1 MDNPLWVIRFFVQI
15 RGEGDRTWPEVN
27 EAQVGPKPAAASG
40 GNRQAER
47 RESQGAAESRDY
59 ASSPGCQNRATLARR
74 AARGDSSM
82 LHQTSASAE
91 VFSFAKTQLNINVE
105 PGEGVNDSPAGCQ
118 S

>member
-1 MDNPLWVIRFFVQI
+1 MRPQCGLR
-15 RGEGDRTWPEVN
+15 
-27 EAQVGPKPAAASG
+27 AALT
-40 GNRQAER
+40 ER
-47 RESQGAAESRDY
+47 
-59 ASSPGCQNRATLARR
+59 RR
-74 AARGDSSM
+74 AARGDSPM